1 MIYAT
6 IIFNALC
13 IGYFEKG
20 KKYKI
25 EDIQRQCENEWV
37 YVIKDEEGSLRY
49 VHDWRIEDFYDGD
62 TFKILSKDPH
72 VIYNKFKADKDQR
85 NTENRAK
92 LEMTVDEAGRD
103 RRAEAYQTIIDHK
116 NGEKDFKIQILEDQ
130 IRELKFKLE
139 LEKDMNEK
147 LIARVLRLEE
157 LLYDPNI

>member
-13 IGYFEKG
+13 TGDFEKG

-72 VIYNKFKADKDQR
+72 AIYNKFKADKDQR
-85 NTENRAK
+85 NTTEGSKAG
-92 LEMTVDEAGRD
+92 AGRD
-103 RRAEAYQTIIDHK
+103 LRAEAYQTIIDHK
-116 NGEKDFKIQILEDQ
+116 NGEKDLKIQILEDQ
-130 IRELKFKLE
+130 IKELKFKLE

-157 LLYDPNI
+157 LLYDPNV

>member
-13 IGYFEKG
+13 TGDFEKG

-62 TFKILSKDPH
+62 TFKILSKDPQT
-72 VIYNKFKADKDQR
+72 IYKKFKADKDQKDAG
-85 NTENRAK
+85 NKAK
-92 LEMTVDEAGRD
+92 MEMTVDETRQ
-103 RRAEAYQTIIDHK
+103 RKAEAYQAIIDHK
-116 NGEKDFKIQILEDQ
+116 NGEKDLKIQILEDQ
-130 IRELKFKLE
+130 IKELKFKLE

-157 LLYDPNI
+157 LLYDPNV